1 MNPREKTLKELQE
14 YTDKELIQKKYYE
27 LRNDPVALKQYAAE
41 IEDTVREQ
49 HILLFD
55 FPFVHHPDLL
65 RESDLYPHLS
75 ISHVSN
81 VNVVRHLRYTP
92 VFEHSHS
99 FFTVLYVL
107 SGQCGHT
114 VNGMDVP
121 MAEGDVFFLPPY
133 AKQTI
138 SVFDDSIVLNIHI
151 RRDTF
156 GDYFFNVLRRNSIL
170 SNFFINSLY
179 TTEPIQ
185 GILFHTGTNEEI
197 RDLFLEMY
205 REARLDDQYSWRILD
220 NMVPI
225 LFATLLRRHS
235 DSIEYIGE
243 DARDKLRSQRVA
255 ILSYINDHFRTITL
269 EELADVFHYSVPHIS
284 KLIQNEA
291 GIGFA
296 TLVRQV
302 RMNHATALL
311 RNTHTPVSEIS
322 YLVGY
327 ENPESFIRAFK
338 KEYKISPSAYRKKN
352 VPTEE

>member
-14 YTDKELIQKKYYE
+14 FTNKELIQKKYYE

-114 VNGMDVP
+114 VNGIDVP

-156 GDYFFNVLRRNSIL
+156 GDYLMISTAGVYSTIWFQFCLPP
-170 SNFFINSLY
+170 FY
-179 TTEPIQ
+179 
-185 GILFHTGTNEEI
+185 
-197 RDLFLEMY
+197 
-205 REARLDDQYSWRILD
+205 EATQTAL
-220 NMVPI
+220 N
-225 LFATLLRRHS
+225 
-235 DSIEYIGE
+235 
-243 DARDKLRSQRVA
+243 
-255 ILSYINDHFRTITL
+255 TL
-269 EELADVFHYSVPHIS
+269 ERMPVISCAASV
-284 KLIQNEA
+284 
-291 GIGFA
+291 
-296 TLVRQV
+296 
-302 RMNHATALL
+302 
-311 RNTHTPVSEIS
+311 
-322 YLVGY
+322 
-327 ENPESFIRAFK
+327 
-338 KEYKISPSAYRKKN
+338 
-352 VPTEE
+352 